1 MEPDFVDK
9 TYDRID
15 FKESL
20 LAKGDYEAGKFT
32 NCDFSNTELSEM
44 KFIDCEFAGCNLS
57 LAKLSKTVFRGHSV
71 CKL

>member
-20 LAKGDYEAGKFT
+20 LVKGDYEAGKFT
-32 NCDFSNTELSEM
+32 NCDLMNSSFEN
-44 KFIDCEFAGCNLS
+44 
-57 LAKLSKTVFRGHSV
+57 
-71 CKL
+71 CKVTKARFEIQYLKSRPLHLI